1 MAQPL
6 VLLSADE
13 QQLRLSRLTS
23 LMKQAKAD
31 AMLITDNANLYY
43 LTGRVYA
50 GLMFITAD
58 GRVTYFVR
66 RPIELTGDNVIYI
79 RKPEQMTEHISF
91 GTGSLAMELDITDY
105 TAIERLKAIFPSA
118 TMTNAS
124 PVIRKA
130 RSVKT
135 AEELR
140 LIGLSGIK
148 QERVY
153 RRIPH
158 LYQDGMTDLELQV
171 EIERVSRLEGCLG
184 QFRISGNSMELYMAN
199 ILTGENADIPTPYDF
214 AMGGAGLDP
223 SIPVGA
229 NGSIIRQGTAVMADV
244 NGNYTGYMT
253 DMTRTFSLGNVE
265 PLASKAHECSITI
278 CHEIAKTARQ
288 GMEAKA
294 LYLDLKF
301 DVGHSRSEYVRYA
314 SVHPLMLYARLSDQ
328 LYFVV
333 GLDGAYLR
341 HYFGHVGHIRRAEYL
356 FQPLDGG
363 VGGYVEFQSYDVRHV
378 EAYRCGHLLGLAHV
392 DHSVAF
398 EPYRAANEEYGH
410 ALGRYVCRA

>member
-13 QQLRLSRLTS
+13 QQLRLSHLTS

-91 GTGSLAMELDITDY
+91 GAGSLAMELDITDY
-105 TAIERLKAIFPSA
+105 SAIERLKAIFPSA

-124 PVIRKA
+124 TVIRKA

-199 ILTGENADIPTPYDF
+199 ILTGENADTPTPYDF

-253 DMTRTFSLGNVE
+253 DMTRTFSLGGLPE
-265 PLASKAHECSITI
+265 KAMKAHQLSIDICRELASMARPGTKAAAMFHRAEEMTREAGMYEYFMG
-278 CHEIAKTARQ
+278 HRQ
-288 GMEAKA
+288 KA
-294 LYLDLKF
+294 GF
-301 DVGHSRSEYVRYA
+301 VGHGLGIEINELPVIAPRSRDILEEGNVFALEPKFVIPEVGAVGIENTYA
-314 SVHPLMLYARLSDQ
+314 VTAD
-328 LYFVV
+328 
-333 GLDGAYLR
+333 
-341 HYFGHVGHIRRAEYL
+341 
-356 FQPLDGG
+356 
-363 VGGYVEFQSYDVRHV
+363 DVK
-378 EAYRCGHLLGLAHV
+378 CLTLAPEQIIN
-392 DHSVAF
+392 F
-398 EPYRAANEEYGH
+398 E
-410 ALGRYVCRA
+410 

>member
-91 GTGSLAMELDITDY
+91 GAGSLAMELDITDY
-105 TAIERLKAIFPSA
+105 SAIERLKAIFPSA

-130 RSVKT
+130 RSSKT

-199 ILTGENADIPTPYDF
+199 ILTGENADTPTPYDF

-253 DMTRTFSLGNVE
+253 DMTRTFSLGGLPE
-265 PLASKAHECSITI
+265 KAMKAHKLSIDICRELASMARPGTEAAAMFHRAEEMAREAGMYEYFMGHRQKA
-278 CHEIAKTARQ
+278 
-288 GMEAKA
+288 G
-294 LYLDLKF
+294 F
-301 DVGHSRSEYVRYA
+301 VGHGLGIEINELPVIAPRSRDILEEGNVFALEPKFVIPEVGAVGIENTYA
-314 SVHPLMLYARLSDQ
+314 VTA
-328 LYFVV
+328 
-333 GLDGAYLR
+333 DGVKCLT
-341 HYFGHVGHIRRAEYL
+341 
-356 FQPLDGG
+356 
-363 VGGYVEFQSYDVRHV
+363 
-378 EAYRCGHLLGLAHV
+378 LAPEQIIN
-392 DHSVAF
+392 F
-398 EPYRAANEEYGH
+398 E
-410 ALGRYVCRA
+410 

>member
-91 GTGSLAMELDITDY
+91 GAGSLAMELDITDY
-105 TAIERLKAIFPSA
+105 SAIERLKAIFPSA

-199 ILTGENADIPTPYDF
+199 ILTGENADTPTPYDF

-253 DMTRTFSLGNVE
+253 DMTRTFSLGGLPE
-265 PLASKAHECSITI
+265 KAMKAHQLSIDICRELASMTRPGTEAATMFHRAEEMAREAGMYEYFMGHRQKA
-278 CHEIAKTARQ
+278 
-288 GMEAKA
+288 G
-294 LYLDLKF
+294 F
-301 DVGHSRSEYVRYA
+301 VGHGLGIEINELPVIAPRSRDILEEGNVFALEPKFVIPEVGAVGIENTYA
-314 SVHPLMLYARLSDQ
+314 VTA
-328 LYFVV
+328 
-333 GLDGAYLR
+333 DGVKCLT
-341 HYFGHVGHIRRAEYL
+341 
-356 FQPLDGG
+356 
-363 VGGYVEFQSYDVRHV
+363 
-378 EAYRCGHLLGLAHV
+378 LAPEQIIN
-392 DHSVAF
+392 F
-398 EPYRAANEEYGH
+398 E
-410 ALGRYVCRA
+410 

>member
-13 QQLRLSRLTS
+13 QQLRLSHLTS

-79 RKPEQMTEHISF
+79 RKPEQMSEHISF
-91 GTGSLAMELDITDY
+91 GAGSLAMELDITDY
-105 TAIERLKAIFPSA
+105 STIERLKAIFPSA

-124 PVIRKA
+124 TVIRKA

-199 ILTGENADIPTPYDF
+199 ILTGENADTPTPYDF

-253 DMTRTFSLGNVE
+253 DMTRTFSLGGLPE
-265 PLASKAHECSITI
+265 KAMKAHQLSIDI
-278 CHEIAKTARQ
+278 CHELASMARPGTEAAAMFHRAEKMAREA
-288 GMEAKA
+288 GMYEYFMGHRQKA
-294 LYLDLKF
+294 GF
-301 DVGHSRSEYVRYA
+301 VGHGLGIEINELPVIAPRSRDILEEGNVFALEPKFVIPEVGAVGIENTYA
-314 SVHPLMLYARLSDQ
+314 VTA
-328 LYFVV
+328 
-333 GLDGAYLR
+333 DGVKCLT
-341 HYFGHVGHIRRAEYL
+341 
-356 FQPLDGG
+356 
-363 VGGYVEFQSYDVRHV
+363 
-378 EAYRCGHLLGLAHV
+378 LAPEQIIN
-392 DHSVAF
+392 F
-398 EPYRAANEEYGH
+398 E
-410 ALGRYVCRA
+410 